1 MTLLLCTLAAALLL
15 APGEPSLYGISTGRG
30 GNRIGDLVSI
40 DARDGTTKVLG
51 TFTNHP
57 GFTVPRDIVRSAD
70 GKTYYL
76 AQLEIGEGWA
86 KTHLMTVEAKS
97 LKVEQSV
104 LLGMAFDA
112 LVVDANGRLLAGRF
126 DKEGSALV
134 SLDPKTGKD
143 TLIGRPG
150 RDLQFM
156 SFELDAR
163 SGKLLGLAALMRTPK
178 FVLVWV
184 DPATGKA
191 DSRVELDLAEQ
202 PYAMALC
209 ADGKARIAGER
220 HTLYEADPTT
230 GRTRL
235 LGTRVTEIMA
245 GLHAEK

>member
-1 MTLLLCTLAAALLL
+1 MTLLPCTLAAALLL
-15 APGEPSLYGISTGRG
+15 APGEPSLYGISTGNSG
-30 GNRIGDLVSI
+30 KLGELVML
-40 DARDGTTKVLG
+40 DARDGTTKSIG
-51 TFTNHP
+51 AFTNHP

-97 LKVEQSV
+97 LKVESSV
-104 LLGMAFDA
+104 LLGEAFDA

-134 SLDPKTGKD
+134 SLDPKTGKN
-143 TLIGRPG
+143 TLIGRPS
-150 RDLQFM
+150 RDFQFA
-156 SFELDAR
+156 SFELDPR
-163 SGKLLGLAALMRTPK
+163 TGKLLGLAALMRTTK

-191 DSRVELDLAEQ
+191 DSSVQLDLAET
-202 PYAMALC
+202 PFAMALC
-209 ADGKARIAGER
+209 KDGKARLVTEKQNF
-220 HTLYEADPTT
+220 YEADPAS

-235 LGTRVTEIMA
+235 LSHSVTGNVA
-245 GLHAEK
+245 GLHAQK